1 MDIRTVRTDSAPR
14 AIGPYSQAVTAGGF
28 VFCSGQIPLDP
39 ASGEL
44 VAGDIGRQTAQV
56 LTNLQEVLR
65 AAGSS
70 IEKVVK
76 TTVYLKNLDDYAP
89 VNEVYGRFFGETCPA
104 RAAVQV
110 ARLPKDVRV
119 EIEAIAVVG

>member
-1 MDIRTVRTDSAPR
+1 MDIRTVRTDGAPR
-14 AIGPYSQAVTAGGF
+14 AIGPYSQAVVAGGF

-39 ASGEL
+39 VSGEL
-44 VAGDIGRQTAQV
+44 VGGDIGRQTAQV
-56 LTNLQEVLR
+56 LKNLQEVLR

-76 TTVYLKNLDDYAP
+76 TTVYLKNMDDYAAM
-89 VNEVYGRFFGETCPA
+89 NEVYGQFFGGTRPA

-110 ARLPKDVRV
+110 ARLPKDVCV
-119 EIEAIAVVG
+119 EIEAMAVAG